1 MSKDLKNLTKEQLIE
16 YIEELRK
23 QLNNEKF
30 GMYFDRKKFPEE
42 VADIIKNNIPILL
55 RKSKMEVLNDGK
67 IDNILIK
74 GENLHALTAL
84 NTINPAEGMIDVIY
98 IDPPYNT
105 GAKDWLYNNDYV
117 DSEDSFRHTKWL
129 NMMEKRLLLAKELL
143 KDSGT
148 IIVAID
154 HYELFQLGMLMN
166 QIFGEEN
173 KYGVITVVHKPEGR
187 QFTKGLNPSN
197 EFYLIYGKN
206 RSVGSLFN
214 VPLSKKKAA
223 EFNLSDSKGN
233 YRLEPYMRIKD
244 GDLNN
249 RENKPNNWYP
259 IYVDVEN
266 NIISLIQT
274 AKSTEVYPIYKG
286 VEKSWST
293 RKELFQENLNNGD
306 VEYKIENG
314 EIVIYKKYRE
324 QESIKTHWIKKEYN
338 ATVFGTKVLKD
349 ILVNTEFNFPKSIY
363 AVIDALKI
371 TAPKDAVVMDFFA
384 GSGTTGQAV
393 MELNKEDGGNRKF
406 ILVTNNENNIM
417 DDVCHP
423 RLKTV
428 ITGMR
433 RNNTKYSDGIKTNL
447 RFFEVDYIESLL
459 SKDQSK
465 YNLVERCDGLL
476 NIMENIFDKVKYGKN
491 FNIYLNLSEEK
502 TMGIYNN
509 YYEENSFNEMLKR
522 IEEIN
527 VKTKIIYY
535 FSLDNNIDE
544 ALENKVNEKIKG
556 AIVKPIPSKI
566 YEIYKRISDDIEREY

>member
-1 MSKDLKNLTKEQLIE
+1 
-16 YIEELRK
+16 
-23 QLNNEKF
+23 
-30 GMYFDRKKFPEE
+30 
-42 VADIIKNNIPILL
+42 
-55 RKSKMEVLNDGK
+55 
-67 IDNILIK
+67 
-74 GENLHALTAL
+74 
-84 NTINPAEGMIDVIY
+84 
-98 IDPPYNT
+98 
-105 GAKDWLYNNDYV
+105 
-117 DSEDSFRHTKWL
+117 
-129 NMMEKRLLLAKELL
+129 
-143 KDSGT
+143 
-148 IIVAID
+148 
-154 HYELFQLGMLMN
+154 
-166 QIFGEEN
+166 
-173 KYGVITVVHKPEGR
+173 
-187 QFTKGLNPSN
+187 
-197 EFYLIYGKN
+197 
-206 RSVGSLFN
+206 
-214 VPLSKKKAA
+214 
-223 EFNLSDSKGN
+223 
-233 YRLEPYMRIKD
+233 
-244 GDLNN
+244 
-249 RENKPNNWYP
+249 
-259 IYVDVEN
+259 
-266 NIISLIQT
+266 
-274 AKSTEVYPIYKG
+274 
-286 VEKSWST
+286 
-293 RKELFQENLNNGD
+293 
-306 VEYKIENG
+306 
-314 EIVIYKKYRE
+314 
-324 QESIKTHWIKKEYN
+324 
-338 ATVFGTKVLKD
+338 VLKD